1 MAKGQPLVRISVVV
15 HPEAVEGV
23 SDILLA
29 LGAKGVVDEGSLVTR
44 KVSAYFPDDGKN
56 EERLR
61 AVEARLDRLREAG
74 VQVGSGFVAAQVV
87 EEEVW
92 SEAYKAHFHAERL
105 APNLIVTPTWEPF
118 QPAAGE
124 HVLVLDPGLAFGTGG
139 HATTR
144 LCLRA
149 LAEQVRPGDRVADIG
164 TGSGILAVAAALLGA
179 SRVIA
184 TDSDPAVIAIAR
196 DNAARNGVADRV
208 EVMET
213 DLIPGDRGPFDVVVC
228 NILATEVIR
237 LAPSL
242 PALLAS
248 GGRFIGSG
256 FIDVSVPEVTAA
268 LEAAGL
274 HVLSAPTEHTWAA
287 VVAEARSR
295 RGEESKSRTAG

>member
-1 MAKGQPLVRISVVV
+1 MATDKQFVRIGVVV

-23 SDILLA
+23 ADVLRV

-44 KVSAYFPDDGKN
+44 KVSAYFQDDGRN

-61 AVEARLDRLREAG
+61 AVEARLASLREAG
-74 VQVGSGFVAAQVV
+74 VEVGSGFVAAQVV
-87 EEEVW
+87 EEEAW
-92 SEAYKAHFHAERL
+92 GEAYKAHFRAERL
-105 APNLIVTPTWEPF
+105 APNLVVTPSWEPY
-118 QPAAGE
+118 QPAPGE

-149 LAEQVRPGDRVADIG
+149 VAEQVRPGDRVADIG

-184 TDSDPAVIAIAR
+184 TDSDPAVIAVAR

-213 DLIPGDRGPFDVVVC
+213 DLIPGDAGPFDVVVC

-242 PALLAS
+242 PALLAP

-256 FIDVSVPEVTAA
+256 FIDVSVAEVMAA
-268 LEAAGL
+268 LEAVGL
-274 HVLSAPTEHTWAA
+274 RVLSAPEEQTWAA
-287 VVAEARSR
+287 VVAER
-295 RGEESKSRTAG
+295 

>member
-1 MAKGQPLVRISVVV
+1 MAKGQPFVRISAVI

-23 SDILLA
+23 AEVLLT

-44 KVSAYFPDDGKN
+44 KVSAYFPDDGRN

-61 AVEARLDRLREAG
+61 AVETRLARLREAG
-74 VQVGSGFVAAQVV
+74 VQVGSGFVSAQVV
-87 EEEVW
+87 EEEAW
-92 SEAYKAHFHAERL
+92 SEAYKAHFRAERVS
-105 APNLIVTPTWEPF
+105 PNLIVTPSWESY
-118 QPAAGE
+118 QPAPGE
-124 HVLVLDPGLAFGTGG
+124 HVMVLDPGLAFGTGG

-164 TGSGILAVAAALLGA
+164 TGSGILALAAALLGA

-184 TDSDPAVIAIAR
+184 TDSDPAAIAVAR

-213 DLIPGDRGPFDVVVC
+213 DLVAADRGPFDVVVC

-237 LAPSL
+237 LAPRL
-242 PALLAS
+242 PELLAP

-274 HVLSAPTEHTWAA
+274 RVLSAPEEHTWAA
-287 VVAEARSR
+287 VIAKKASPRSH
-295 RGEESKSRTAG
+295 